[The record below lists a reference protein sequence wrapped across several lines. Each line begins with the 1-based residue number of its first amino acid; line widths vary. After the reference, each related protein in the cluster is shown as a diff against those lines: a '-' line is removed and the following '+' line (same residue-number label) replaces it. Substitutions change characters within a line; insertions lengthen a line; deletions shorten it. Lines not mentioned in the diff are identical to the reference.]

1 MVQRDG
7 DIRLRMMERAIS
19 DSLSG
24 RKAMRVAQPF
34 VRRRLSSFD
43 RYHLTQ
49 AIEANIPSFQD
60 ISSD

>member
-1 MVQRDG
+1 
-7 DIRLRMMERAIS
+7 MMERTIS